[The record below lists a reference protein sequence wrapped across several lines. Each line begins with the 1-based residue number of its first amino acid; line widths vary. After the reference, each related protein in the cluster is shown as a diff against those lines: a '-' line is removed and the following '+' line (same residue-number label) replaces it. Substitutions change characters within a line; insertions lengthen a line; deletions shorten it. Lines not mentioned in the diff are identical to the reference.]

1 MSLGT
6 WLALVALFGAGGLTP
21 GPAVMLVLASAFRYG
36 FRPSLLPALG
46 IASANVFW
54 LILGVSGAA
63 VLAETYPAGFLALK
77 LIGLLVITY
86 LGLRTIFGPL
96 PSLDVNE
103 KSAPKRGLLYAKGFG
118 LQISS
123 PMPLVYF
130 GAMLPTFV
138 NTEAALAPQFLIML
152 VTVTVT
158 ELVGLSVYAYGA
170 QSIRGWLK
178 GPRAARGFNRAIGA
192 VMIFSGLWAVI
203 STTAF

>member
-36 FRPSLLPALG
+36 FRPALLPALG
-46 IASANVFW
+46 VASANVFW

-63 VLAETYPAGFLALK
+63 VLAETYPTGFLALK
-77 LIGLLVITY
+77 IVGLLVIAY
-86 LGLRTIFGPL
+86 LGIKTITGPL
-96 PSLDVNE
+96 PSLDVNADD
-103 KSAPKRGLLYAKGFG
+103 APKRAMLYAKGFA

-130 GAMLPTFV
+130 GTMLPAFV
-138 NTEAALAPQFLIML
+138 DPSIPLLTQFMIML

-158 ELVGLSVYAYGA
+158 EMVGLAVYAYGA
-170 QSIRGWLK
+170 QSIRAWLRSA
-178 GPRAARGFNRAIGA
+178 RAARGFNIAIGV
-192 VMIFSGLWAVI
+192 VMIASGLWAVL
-203 STTAF
+203 STST

>member
-36 FRPSLLPALG
+36 FKPSLLPAAG
-46 IASANVFW
+46 VASANVFW

-63 VLAETYPAGFLALK
+63 VLAETYPTGFLVLK
-77 LIGLLVITY
+77 FVGLLVITY
-86 LGLRTIFGPL
+86 LGLKTIFGPV
-96 PSLDVNE
+96 PNLDVNADD
-103 KSAPKRGLLYAKGFG
+103 APKRALLYAKGFG

-130 GAMLPTFV
+130 GTMLPTFV
-138 NTEAALAPQFLIML
+138 DPSIPLLQQFIIML

-158 ELVGLSVYAYGA
+158 EMVGLSVYAYGA
-170 QSIRGWLK
+170 QSIRNWLK
-178 GPRAARGFNRAIGA
+178 SPKAARGFNIAIGV
-192 VMIFSGLWAVI
+192 VMIASGLWAVL
-203 STTAF
+203 STS